1 MSIPSDQRNAA
12 QRLGACYAGATALL
26 IGEKNV

>member
-1 MSIPSDQRNAA
+1 MSIPFERNAA
-12 QRLGACYAGATALL
+12 QRLGARYAGATALL